1 MITVTTKLNGEFIV
15 LMLQAFG
22 MPISYPKD
30 SLCQRCVGAYI
41 AMSWFG
47 DSVGLLVPSLSVHV
61 AALVVPNQLAYH
73 QRYELKAS

>member
-30 SLCQRCVGAYI
+30 SICQRCVGAYI

-47 DSVGLLVPSLSVHV
+47 DSVGFTRSVAQRPCGSLSG
-61 AALVVPNQLAYH
+61 P
-73 QRYELKAS
+73 